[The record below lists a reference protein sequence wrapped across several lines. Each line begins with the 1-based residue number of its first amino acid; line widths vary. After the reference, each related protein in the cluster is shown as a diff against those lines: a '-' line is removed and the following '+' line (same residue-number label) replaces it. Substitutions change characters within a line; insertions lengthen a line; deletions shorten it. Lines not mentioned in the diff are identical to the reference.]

1 MWVQFNI
8 VSLIYLFFRLAPFII
23 VSYFSLQSIFNQDLK
38 GVIYIVGLLLAS
50 VSTILVGNVLP
61 KPVVPV
67 ETNLKC
73 NMLTLSE
80 SGPISKLPLSQTVFG
95 YTLAYL
101 SYFIGVNNLQTQN
114 IATFIIF
121 PVIVIA
127 DFIWSTTNGC
137 ASPEMLITALIIG
150 GLIGVLWAM
159 IIDSTN
165 MANLA
170 YFSGINNKDVCSQP
184 SRSMYKC
191 RPVKKT
197 PNTSSQTKK

>member
-1 MWVQFNI
+1 
-8 VSLIYLFFRLAPFII
+8 
-23 VSYFSLQSIFNQDLK
+23 
-38 GVIYIVGLLLAS
+38 
-50 VSTILVGNVLP
+50 
-61 KPVVPV
+61 
-67 ETNLKC
+67 
-73 NMLTLSE
+73 MLTLSE

-121 PVIVIA
+121 PVVVIA

-191 RPVKKT
+191 RPVKKN
-197 PNTSSQTKK
+197 PNASSQTKT